1 LRVKKVFYKKIV
13 TTKFWKKIFGFSSKV
28 VSGKITDSW
37 KIVRTESWC
46 TLDFYLIG
54 KTPDEARLRLIMS
67 AKKTYPTKEDIKIV
81 DTLLDWYKIN
91 HPDMVM
97 KAMNYRIDNQFSG
110 LTNYSEYFVN
120 IVGDLRNV

>member
-1 LRVKKVFYKKIV
+1 
-13 TTKFWKKIFGFSSKV
+13 
-28 VSGKITDSW
+28 
-37 KIVRTESWC
+37 
-46 TLDFYLIG
+46 
-54 KTPDEARLRLIMS
+54 MS

-97 KAMNYRIDNQFSG
+97 KAMNYKIDKQFGG

-120 IVGDLRNV
+120 IAGDLRNV